1 MKSKR
6 RFTPIARNAGVRL
19 VLDTNIVVAGFLWQG
34 PPYQLVQQAF
44 DGTIELA
51 TSPALL
57 VELEGILPREKF
69 SLRLAKQP
77 YSAAGLTLRYAEL
90 ARLVYPAPISP
101 VVLRDPD
108 DDHVLACA
116 SAFRADLVVSGD
128 SDLLE
133 LKDYQ
138 GIPIVTASEALER
151 IALRK
156 L

>member
-1 MKSKR
+1 M
-6 RFTPIARNAGVRL
+6 RL

-44 DGTIELA
+44 EGTIELA

-69 SLRLAKQP
+69 ASRVAKQSH
-77 YSAAGLTLRYAEL
+77 SAAGLTLRYAEL
-90 ARLVYPAPISP
+90 ARLVHPAPIPP

-116 SAFRADLVVSGD
+116 LAAGADLVVSGD
-128 SDLLE
+128 SDLLD
-133 LKDYQ
+133 LKAYQ
-138 GIPIVTASEALER
+138 GIPIVTASQALDR